1 MGPTTSMMKCL
12 QATMCKSLSG
22 NHSLSEFKKVKDL
35 SHPEDTFHC
44 TFPTLG
50 ADILS
55 KCPLNLGEDDSGHP
69 ILTLVSYGS
78 LHEPT
83 AGKSFTDEGWTQQL

>member
-1 MGPTTSMMKCL
+1 
-12 QATMCKSLSG
+12 MCKSLSG

-35 SHPEDTFHC
+35 SHLEDTFHC

-50 ADILS
+50 TDTLS
-55 KCPLNLGEDDSGHP
+55 KCPLNLGEDDSAVPLRAGHP